1 MVDFGVCETEVS
13 WVGVAFFIHA
23 ALIFFSGWFPVSTVT
38 EFHCTRY
45 PT

>member
-1 MVDFGVCETEVS
+1 MVGFGVCET
-13 WVGVAFFIHA
+13 GVELGGSCLLYRA